1 MRRTPRPALAAAPA
15 AAIALALVL
24 ALAAVPAR
32 AASFDVNISNLAFTP
47 SNLTIHVGDSVTWHG
62 DGEQHNVRAD
72 DGSFRCAQG
81 CDGAG
86 GDGSPSASAWSFT
99 RTFNQAGVVRYFCEI
114 HGAQGGIGMAGS
126 IVVQAVSGGNT
137 PGSLRFS
144 AAAYSA
150 GEGAGSAVI
159 TVQRVGGDD
168 GVASVAYQTTGGGT
182 ATPGSDFTVRS
193 GSLNWAGGDD
203 APKTF
208 SVPIADDAA
217 AEGSETVHLLL
228 TNALGA
234 SLGSPS
240 AATLTITDNDGGG
253 PGTVP
258 AAPTNLRAAAQSTT
272 EILLT
277 WNDAASNESEFR
289 IERRTLTGTFQQ
301 IDTAPAGAT
310 SKLVGGLTAAT
321 AYVFRVRAANAA
333 GASAPSNEVQ
343 EATLALPGPCVEGP
357 TTLCLN
363 GGRFRAEVTWRSATA
378 SGPGQAVPLPAAPD
392 SGLFYFFNP
401 GNIEMLIK
409 VLNACPE
416 PFNRFWVF
424 YAATTNVEL
433 TLTVTDTQ
441 STKVKVYFNPLN
453 RAAPPEQDTNAF
465 ATCP

>member
-1 MRRTPRPALAAAPA
+1 M
-15 AAIALALVL
+15 
-24 ALAAVPAR
+24 
-32 AASFDVNISNLAFTP
+32 S
-47 SNLTIHVGDSVTWHG
+47 
-62 DGEQHNVRAD
+62 
-72 DGSFRCAQG
+72 
-81 CDGAG
+81 
-86 GDGSPSASAWSFT
+86 
-99 RTFNQAGVVRYFCEI
+99 
-114 HGAQGGIGMAGS
+114 GS
-126 IVVQAVSGGNT
+126 IVVQEAGGGGT

-150 GEGAGSAVI
+150 GEGAGSAVV

-168 GVASVAYQTTGGGT
+168 GVASVQYQTAGGGT
-182 ATPGSDFTVRS
+182 ATPGSDFTTRS
-193 GSLNWAGGDD
+193 GSLDWASGDD
-203 APKTF
+203 TAKTF
-208 SVPIADDAA
+208 SVPIANDAA
-217 AEGSETVHLLL
+217 VEGSETVNLLL
-228 TNALGA
+228 SNALGA

-240 AATLTITDNDGGG
+240 AAVLTITDNDGGGPG

-258 AAPTNLRAAAQSTT
+258 AAPTNLRAAAQSTS

-277 WNDAASNESEFR
+277 WNDASNNESEFR
-289 IERRTLTGTFQQ
+289 IEQRTLTGAFQQ
-301 IDTAPAGAT
+301 VDTAAAGAT
-310 SKLVGGLTAAT
+310 SKLVGGLSPAT
-321 AYVFRVRAANAA
+321 AYLFRVRAANAA

-343 EATLALPGPCVEGP
+343 EATLAAAGPCVESP

-363 GGRFRAEVTWRSATA
+363 GGRFRAEVAWHSASA
-378 SGPGQAVPLPAAPD
+378 SGLGQAVPLPAAPD

-441 STKVKVYFNPLN
+441 STRVKVYFNPLN